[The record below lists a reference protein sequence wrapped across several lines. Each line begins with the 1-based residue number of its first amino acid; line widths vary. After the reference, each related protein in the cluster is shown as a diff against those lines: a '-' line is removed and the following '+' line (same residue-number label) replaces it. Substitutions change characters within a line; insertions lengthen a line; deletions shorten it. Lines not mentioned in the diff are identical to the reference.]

1 MSDLK
6 IEDLITDFEFF
17 DNWEDKYKY
26 IIELGKNCP
35 SLNENEKNNDNKV
48 DGCASQVW
56 LITKKEKLND
66 KIILK
71 FKGDSDALIVKGLVV
86 ILFSIFSEK
95 SPDEIIKIDAFEKL
109 RNLDLERNLTMQRS
123 NGLSSMVKRI
133 KRRSS
138 KIHLDMTKNFLYYMI
153 GQGSWFL
160 SQGLQMV
167 LFPTILVLM
176 LNVSPAFYG
185 LAQVSILAPSI
196 FLIVLGGAIAIG
208 LIQEDCLELST
219 F

>member
-6 IEDLITDFEFF
+6 IEDLIIDFEFF

-26 IIELGKNCP
+26 IIELGKNFP
-35 SLNENEKNNDNKV
+35 SLNEEEKNNDNKV

-56 LITKKEKLND
+56 LIIKKEKIGD

-71 FKGDSDALIVKGLVV
+71 FRGDSDAILVKGLVV

-133 KRRSS
+133 KEE
-138 KIHLDMTKNFLYYMI
+138 
-153 GQGSWFL
+153 
-160 SQGLQMV
+160 
-167 LFPTILVLM
+167 
-176 LNVSPAFYG
+176 
-185 LAQVSILAPSI
+185 AQKYI
-196 FLIVLGGAIAIG
+196 
-208 LIQEDCLELST
+208 
-219 F
+219 

>member
-35 SLNENEKNNDNKV
+35 SLNENEKNNNNKV

-95 SPDEIIKIDAFEKL
+95 SPDEIIKIDAFEQL

-133 KRRSS
+133 KEE
-138 KIHLDMTKNFLYYMI
+138 
-153 GQGSWFL
+153 
-160 SQGLQMV
+160 
-167 LFPTILVLM
+167 
-176 LNVSPAFYG
+176 
-185 LAQVSILAPSI
+185 AQKYI
-196 FLIVLGGAIAIG
+196 
-208 LIQEDCLELST
+208 
-219 F
+219 

>member
-1 MSDLK
+1 MSNLK

-133 KRRSS
+133 KEE
-138 KIHLDMTKNFLYYMI
+138 
-153 GQGSWFL
+153 
-160 SQGLQMV
+160 
-167 LFPTILVLM
+167 
-176 LNVSPAFYG
+176 
-185 LAQVSILAPSI
+185 AQKYI
-196 FLIVLGGAIAIG
+196 
-208 LIQEDCLELST
+208 
-219 F
+219 

>member
-6 IEDLITDFEFF
+6 IEDLIIDFEFF

-35 SLNENEKNNDNKV
+35 SLNEDEKNNDNKV

-56 LITKKEKLND
+56 LIIKKEKLGD
-66 KIILK
+66 KVILK
-71 FKGDSDALIVKGLVV
+71 FRGDSDALLVKGLVV

-133 KRRSS
+133 KEE
-138 KIHLDMTKNFLYYMI
+138 
-153 GQGSWFL
+153 
-160 SQGLQMV
+160 
-167 LFPTILVLM
+167 
-176 LNVSPAFYG
+176 
-185 LAQVSILAPSI
+185 AQKYI
-196 FLIVLGGAIAIG
+196 
-208 LIQEDCLELST
+208 
-219 F
+219 

>member
-48 DGCASQVW
+48 DGCASLVW

-133 KRRSS
+133 KEE
-138 KIHLDMTKNFLYYMI
+138 
-153 GQGSWFL
+153 
-160 SQGLQMV
+160 
-167 LFPTILVLM
+167 
-176 LNVSPAFYG
+176 
-185 LAQVSILAPSI
+185 AQKYI
-196 FLIVLGGAIAIG
+196 
-208 LIQEDCLELST
+208 
-219 F
+219 

>member
-35 SLNENEKNNDNKV
+35 SLNENEKNKDNKV

-71 FKGDSDALIVKGLVV
+71 FKGASDALIVKGLVV

-133 KRRSS
+133 KEE
-138 KIHLDMTKNFLYYMI
+138 
-153 GQGSWFL
+153 
-160 SQGLQMV
+160 
-167 LFPTILVLM
+167 
-176 LNVSPAFYG
+176 
-185 LAQVSILAPSI
+185 AQKYI
-196 FLIVLGGAIAIG
+196 
-208 LIQEDCLELST
+208 
-219 F
+219 

>member
-17 DNWEDKYKY
+17 DNREDKYKY

-133 KRRSS
+133 KEE
-138 KIHLDMTKNFLYYMI
+138 
-153 GQGSWFL
+153 
-160 SQGLQMV
+160 
-167 LFPTILVLM
+167 
-176 LNVSPAFYG
+176 
-185 LAQVSILAPSI
+185 AQKYI
-196 FLIVLGGAIAIG
+196 
-208 LIQEDCLELST
+208 
-219 F
+219 

>member
-6 IEDLITDFEFF
+6 IEDLIIDFEFF

-26 IIELGKNCP
+26 IIELGKNFP
-35 SLNENEKNNDNKV
+35 SLNEEEKNNDNKV

-56 LITKKEKLND
+56 LIIKKEKIGD

-71 FKGDSDALIVKGLVV
+71 FRGDSDAILVKGLVV

-109 RNLDLERNLTMQRS
+109 RNLDLEKNLTMQRS

-133 KRRSS
+133 KEEAH
-138 KIHLDMTKNFLYYMI
+138 KYI
-153 GQGSWFL
+153 
-160 SQGLQMV
+160 
-167 LFPTILVLM
+167 
-176 LNVSPAFYG
+176 
-185 LAQVSILAPSI
+185 
-196 FLIVLGGAIAIG
+196 
-208 LIQEDCLELST
+208 
-219 F
+219 

>member
-95 SPDEIIKIDAFEKL
+95 SPDEIIKIDAFEELK
-109 RNLDLERNLTMQRS
+109 NLDLERNLTMQRS

-133 KRRSS
+133 KEE
-138 KIHLDMTKNFLYYMI
+138 
-153 GQGSWFL
+153 
-160 SQGLQMV
+160 
-167 LFPTILVLM
+167 
-176 LNVSPAFYG
+176 
-185 LAQVSILAPSI
+185 AQKYI
-196 FLIVLGGAIAIG
+196 
-208 LIQEDCLELST
+208 
-219 F
+219 